1 MKKLASIFMTVL
13 LTLTCFTVAFAD
25 TAYTVKSGDTLAKIG
40 SRYGVTYQELAKSN
54 DIKDV
59 NTIKTGQKLLIPDKK
74 STATKPAVSVI
85 NQKTSV
91 KVDHDVKGSKL
102 RIATT
107 TSTNDTGLL
116 DVLVPAFDKKY
127 GTKTDWVSVGSGEAM
142 EIGKR
147 GDADVLL
154 VHSPAAEKVFISE
167 GNGINRK
174 DVMYNYF
181 VIVGPKADPAKIKG
195 FKSATDALKAVAE
208 TKSTFFSRADKSGTN
223 SKELS
228 IWKAAG
234 VAPSGAKDK
243 WYNEAGLGM
252 GDLLTMTNETKGYTL
267 VDSGTWGAMKEKL
280 GNLEVMVQGDKILFN
295 PYGVITVNPSK
306 YANVN
311 SKAARAFTEFI
322 TSKEGQAIIGNYTNK
337 NGQKLFVPD
346 AK

>member
-1 MKKLASIFMTVL
+1 MKKAASIFMTLL
-13 LTLTCFTVAFAD
+13 LTLTCFSVAFAD
-25 TAYTVKSGDTLAKIG
+25 TSYTVKAGDTLAKIG
-40 SRYGVTYQELAKSN
+40 SRYGVTYQSIAKAN
-54 DIKDV
+54 GIKNV
-59 NTIKTGQKLLIPDKK
+59 NAIKTGQKITIPAKK
-74 STATKPAVSVI
+74 TLSSKPAVAATV
-85 NQKTSV
+85 QKVVTTD
-91 KVDHDVKGSKL
+91 KDIRGTKL

-154 VHSPAAEKVFISE
+154 VHSPAAEKTFISE
-167 GNGINRK
+167 GNGINRR

-181 VIVGPKADPAKIKG
+181 YLVGPKADPAKIKAM
-195 FKSATDALKAVAE
+195 KSASDALKAISE
-208 TKSTFFSRADKSGTN
+208 TKSMFLSRADKSGTH

-228 IWKAAG
+228 IWKVAG
-234 VAPSGAKDK
+234 VSPSGAKDK

-267 VDSGTWGAMKEKL
+267 VDSGTWGAMKDKL

-295 PYGVITVNPSK
+295 PYGVITVNPVK
-306 YANVN
+306 YTNTN
-311 SKAARAFTEFI
+311 SKAAAAFTEFI
-322 TSKEGQAIIGNYTNK
+322 TSKEGQAIIGDYTNK